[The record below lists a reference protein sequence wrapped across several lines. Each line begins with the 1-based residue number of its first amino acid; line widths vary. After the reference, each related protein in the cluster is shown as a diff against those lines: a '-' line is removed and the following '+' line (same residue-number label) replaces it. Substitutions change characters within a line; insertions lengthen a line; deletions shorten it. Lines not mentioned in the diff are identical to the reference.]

1 MQTLFVFEKS
11 SQDQLTQ
18 DLPFLTNALYNTLAM
33 FHRQVSLYN
42 LVPRPNF
49 SPIVCV
55 SVRYMCVILV
65 LHVSGLI
72 SDCYISTV
80 AKHAQ

>member
-33 FHRQVSLYN
+33 FHRRGEFH

-49 SPIVCV
+49 H
-55 SVRYMCVILV
+55 L
-65 LHVSGLI
+65 
-72 SDCYISTV
+72 
-80 AKHAQ
+80 